1 MLKNLRIASKVKT
14 IRKMKN
20 IILKKINYRQQKMVN
35 KKLNYEGIK
44 VLNKNFIEI
53 NKYI

>member
-1 MLKNLRIASKVKT
+1 
-14 IRKMKN
+14 MKN
-20 IILKKINYRQQKMVN
+20 IILKKINYRQQKMGN

-44 VLNKNFIEI
+44 VLDKNFIEI